1 MNIRFY
7 RDPETDEPHIH
18 GHDVDEDE
26 VADVLE
32 RPGEDRPGREGSRVA
47 TGKTQAGRYLRV
59 IYVPDPE
66 SVQRKAWRV

>member
-7 RDPETDEPHIH
+7 RDPETGEPHIH

-32 RPGEDRPGREGSRVA
+32 NPGEDRPGRGGSRVA
-47 TGKTQAGRYLRV
+47 IARPKPAATS
-59 IYVPDPE
+59 E
-66 SVQRKAWRV
+66 